1 MQGLGSGLLPTK
13 GISPLNPTLFLSL
26 IFLYSSAA
34 PLPQVGSLFGLSV
47 GFPRQEYWSGLPFLL
62 QEIFPIKDRTRVSRI
77 GRQVL
82 YHCKSKPDGASGKEP
97 TYNAGDIRSGLDG
110 VATVENYLE
119 VSQKTKNRIMIYP
132 AICTPE
138 YISKKENEKYD
149 LKKIHTPQHS

>member
-1 MQGLGSGLLPTK
+1 MCNITKYCIVLGCFSCVWLCNPMDCSLPGSSVH
-13 GISPLNPTLFLSL
+13 GILQARILKWIAMLS
-26 IFLYSSAA
+26 FRVSSW
-34 PLPQVGSLFGLSV
+34 PKEQTFIS
-47 GFPRQEYWSGLPFLL
+47 Y
-62 QEIFPIKDRTRVSRI
+62 VSRI